1 MGVFFLDPAQLL
13 DFFDVFVNVG
23 RVVLHA
29 LGHFDYLF
37 DGLPVAVEA
46 LPFETEFLLQ
56 ECVGLLQ
63 SPPLY
68 AELGILAVAF
78 DLAVDCSWFVDEK
91 LVDFAGF
98 FDVVD
103 VFAEQQGVVLG
114 LRDILQILEDVGDEA
129 EDCQLFH
136 EQVVELTVNFVMTF
150 IFTLADVVTDFSQ
163 VF

>member
-13 DFFDVFVNVG
+13 DFFDVFIDVS

-29 LGHFDYLF
+29 FGHFDYLF

-56 ECVGLLQ
+56 ECIGLLQ
-63 SPPLY
+63 SSPLY
-68 AELGILAVAF
+68 AELGILAVVFNLAF
-78 DLAVDCSWFVDEK
+78 HCSRLVDQK

-103 VFAEQQGVVLG
+103 VFAE
-114 LRDILQILEDVGDEA
+114 
-129 EDCQLFH
+129 
-136 EQVVELTVNFVMTF
+136 
-150 IFTLADVVTDFSQ
+150 
-163 VF
+163 